1 MKVEL
6 IYKDFLVATKEMTR
20 ANNLLVDESR
30 SLLAHLEKSTR
41 DILESCKNN
50 MDMHKANSKNLQTL
64 LEKIELSGNSG

>member
-30 SLLAHLEKSTR
+30 NLLLHLEKSTR

-50 MDMHKANSKNLQTL
+50 MAMHKANSDNLERFLATL
-64 LEKIELSGNSG
+64 KDE